1 MKVLILI
8 NKVGLG
14 DCIIHINYIHEISK
28 KYGKPVSILAKENT
42 RAKDLFLDDPHIS
55 EVITLDRLND
65 NTGCHDGING
75 FFKLVKDIKEK
86 KFDKVFIFNSS
97 IRYFL
102 VCKTAG
108 IKKIAQ
114 YPLFKKKG
122 QHVVN
127 TAKIFTENELN
138 KVISTQPKLL
148 ISEEKILKA
157 KKDISKNHKNI
168 VLGVSASG
176 LTKRW
181 GIKNF
186 IELIEKINEKYPS
199 KFYLAAG
206 KNDQQLIDQILNS
219 NLGSNCISLNNLK
232 INEML
237 PIIANC
243 NLYCG
248 NDTGF
253 MHISAA
259 LNLKTVA
266 LFMDSPVLAYGK
278 YSENINIII
287 PEGETEETTT
297 HDTLGAN
304 KISFDKVYNKCVELL
319 SN

>member
-42 RAKDLFLDDPHIS
+42 RAKDLFLDDPHID
-55 EVITLDRLND
+55 EVITLERLND
-65 NTGCHDGING
+65 SSGSHDGLSG
-75 FFKLVKDIKEK
+75 FFKLARDIKEK

-97 IRYFL
+97 LRYFL
-102 VCKTAG
+102 ICKFAG

-114 YPLFKKKG
+114 YPLFKKRG

-138 KVISTQPKLL
+138 KIVSTQPELL
-148 ISEEKILKA
+148 ISEDKILKA
-157 KKDISKNHKNI
+157 RKNISQSHKNI
-168 VLGVSASG
+168 VLGISASG
-176 LTKRW
+176 PTKRW

-186 IELIEKINEKYPS
+186 IKLIEKINEKHPS

-206 KNDQQLIDQILNS
+206 KNDQQLIDEILNS
-219 NLGSNCISLNNLK
+219 HLGSNCISLNNLQ

-278 YSENINIII
+278 YSENINVII
-287 PEGETEETTT
+287 PEGETEESLS
-297 HDTLGAN
+297 HDSLGSN
-304 KISFDKVYNKCVELL
+304 KISFDKVYNKCIELL

>member
-28 KYGKPVSILAKENT
+28 KYGKPVSILAKANT
-42 RAKDLFLDDPHIS
+42 KAKDLFGDDPYID
-55 EVITLDRLND
+55 EVITLERLTDNSGSHDRLS
-65 NTGCHDGING
+65 G
-75 FFKLVKDIKEK
+75 FFKLAKDIKEK

-97 IRYFL
+97 FRYFL
-102 VCKTAG
+102 ICKLAG

-122 QHVVN
+122 QHIVN
-127 TAKIFTENELN
+127 TAKIFTENELG
-138 KVISTQPKLL
+138 KIVSTQPKL
-148 ISEEKILKA
+148 IVNKGKIFDA
-157 KKDISKNHKNI
+157 KKNMSLDHTRV

-176 LTKRW
+176 PTKRW
-181 GIKNF
+181 GNENF
-186 IELIEKINEKYPS
+186 IRLIEKINEKYPT
-199 KFYLAAG
+199 KFYLVAG
-206 KNDQQLIDQILNS
+206 KNDQQIIDEILNS
-219 NLGSNCISLNNLK
+219 NIGSNCISLNHLK
-232 INEML
+232 IDEML

-266 LFMDSPVLAYGK
+266 LFIDSPVLAYGK
-278 YSENINIII
+278 YSENINVII
-287 PEGETEETTT
+287 PEGETEESTN
-297 HDTLGAN
+297 HDTLGAD
-304 KISFDKVYNKCVELL
+304 KISFDRVYNKCIELL
-319 SN
+319 SS

>member
-14 DCIIHINYIHEISK
+14 DCIIHINYIHQISK
-28 KYGKPVSILAKENT
+28 KYGPVSILAKENT
-42 RAKDLFLDDPHIS
+42 RAKDLFLDDPHID
-55 EVITLDRLND
+55 EVIKLDRLND
-65 NTGCHDGING
+65 NSGSHDGVNG
-75 FFKLVKDIKEK
+75 FYKLVKDIKRK

-97 IRYFL
+97 VRYFL
-102 VCKTAG
+102 ICKFAG

-138 KVISTQPKLL
+138 KIVSTQPKLL

-157 KKDISKNHKNI
+157 KKDISQSHKNI

-176 LTKRW
+176 PTKRW

-186 IELIEKINEKYPS
+186 IKLIEKINEKCPS
-199 KFYLAAG
+199 KFYLVAG
-206 KNDQQLIDQILNS
+206 KSDQLLIDEILNS
-219 NLGSNCISLNNLK
+219 NVGSNCVSLNNLQ

-259 LNLKTVA
+259 LNLKSVA
-266 LFMDSPVLAYGK
+266 LFIDSPVLAYGK
-278 YSENINIII
+278 YSENINAII
-287 PEGETEETTT
+287 PEGETEESTT
-297 HDTLGAN
+297 HDTLGKD
-304 KISFDKVYNKCVELL
+304 KISFDKVYNKCIELL
-319 SN
+319 FN

>member
-65 NTGCHDGING
+65 NNGCHDGLSG
-75 FFKLVKDIKEK
+75 FFKLAKDIKEK

-102 VCKTAG
+102 ICKIAG

-122 QHVVN
+122 QHIVN

-138 KVISTQPKLL
+138 KIVSTQPKLL

-157 KKDISKNHKNI
+157 RKDISQSHKNI

-176 LTKRW
+176 PTKRW

-186 IELIEKINEKYPS
+186 IKLVKKINEKYSS
-199 KFYLAAG
+199 KFYLVAG
-206 KNDQQLIDQILNS
+206 KNDQELIDEILNS
-219 NLGSNCISLNNLK
+219 NIGSDCISLNNLK
-232 INEML
+232 INEIL

-278 YSENINIII
+278 YSKNINVII

-297 HDTLGAN
+297 HDTLGAE
-304 KISFDKVYNKCVELL
+304 KISFDKVYNKCIELL
-319 SN
+319 TN

>member
-65 NTGCHDGING
+65 NNGCHDGLSG
-75 FFKLVKDIKEK
+75 FFKLAKDIKEK

-102 VCKTAG
+102 ICKFAG

-114 YPLFKKKG
+114 YPLFRKKG

-138 KVISTQPKLL
+138 KIVSTQPNLL
-148 ISEEKILKA
+148 ISEKKILKA
-157 KKDISKNHKNI
+157 KKDISQSHKNI

-176 LTKRW
+176 PTKRW

-186 IELIEKINEKYPS
+186 IKLIEKINEKYPS

-206 KNDQQLIDQILNS
+206 KNDQRIIDEILNS
-219 NLGSNCISLNNLK
+219 NIGSNCISLNNYK

-278 YSENINIII
+278 YSENINVII

-297 HDTLGAN
+297 HDTLGM
-304 KISFDKVYNKCVELL
+304 ISFDKVYKKCIELL